1 MRFGK
6 KGKLSPRYIGLYE
19 IIERIGTLAYR
30 MDLPSEL
37 SRIHN
42 VFHICMLRKY
52 VPHHSHVIRPE
63 PVEIQPDLT
72 YAAEPV
78 QILSREVKQLCNK
91 RIPLVKVL
99 WLNQHREEATWE
111 REDEMKEKYPYLF
124 DSET

>member
-1 MRFGK
+1 MA
-6 KGKLSPRYIGLYE
+6 YGL
-19 IIERIGTLAYR
+19 
-30 MDLPSEL
+30 DLPPEL

-63 PVEIQPDLT
+63 PVEIQSDLT

-78 QILSREVKQLCNK
+78 QILSREVKQLRSK

-99 WLNQHREEATWE
+99 WPNQHREEATWE
-111 REDEMKEKYPYLF
+111 RKDEMREKYPYLF
-124 DSET
+124 DSGTY